1 MYDVIVVGARCAGHD
16 IGDVKGDIEA
26 NYLKTLE
33 DWAPSLASRA
43 HGGNREAGDRARK
56 PSHGLLQFGI

>member
-43 HGGNREAGDRARK
+43 HGGTREAGDRARK